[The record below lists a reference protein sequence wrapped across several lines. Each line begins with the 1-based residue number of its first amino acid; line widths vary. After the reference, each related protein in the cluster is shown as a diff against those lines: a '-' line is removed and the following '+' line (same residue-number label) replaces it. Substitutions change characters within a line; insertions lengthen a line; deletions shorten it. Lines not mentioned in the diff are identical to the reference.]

1 VSRVG
6 PRLVWALVFALL
18 SLAGSGG
25 AVRAEA
31 LPVDELR
38 AATLQ
43 GLERSRVRGAS
54 LAVIRAGRV
63 VWTESFGVVDE
74 SSGEPVS
81 SRTVFQAASLGK
93 VVAAL
98 AALTLVEEGRW
109 TLDMA
114 VRSPSLEVPEG
125 CPAPTLTHLLS
136 HSAGLSND
144 LGADRFRS
152 GCRPGTSFSYAGQGY
167 SVLQEL
173 LEEEVGEPAE
183 RFVERRIFRPL
194 GMDHSTY
201 VPAAALNRA
210 TGHVDLVLALL
221 GGLARGPWLLV
232 GLLASLVGGA
242 GCVWLNR
249 LTWRRRKGRRAIA
262 VIALEWI
269 ALILLLVAVGSRV
282 IVPIES
288 WSSRVLLAASLHTDV
303 EDLTRFALELLRP
316 QVIGTKAR
324 DMLFEPR
331 IEAGRGIA
339 WGAGIG
345 IDRSI
350 EPTTW
355 WHWGSNPGFQSL
367 LVLEPERGDG
377 IVILTNTGGG
387 LDNLTGDLGGYNL
400 SKKMARQALG
410 VRGTWDLR
418 RDAPK

>member
-1 VSRVG
+1 VG
-6 PRLVWALVFALL
+6 T
-18 SLAGSGG
+18 
-25 AVRAEA
+25 VRAEA
-31 LPVDELR
+31 VPIDELR
-38 AATLQ
+38 AATVQ

-54 LAVIRAGRV
+54 LALIRDGRV
-63 VWTESFGVVDE
+63 VWTESFGVADE
-74 SSGEPVS
+74 GSGEPVS

-93 VVAAL
+93 VVVAL

-109 TLDMA
+109 TLDMP
-114 VRSPSLEVPEG
+114 VQSPSLEVPEG
-125 CPAPTLTHLLS
+125 CPAPTLMHLLS

-144 LGADRFRS
+144 LSADRFRAS
-152 GCRPGTSFSYAGQGY
+152 CRPGASFSYAGQGY

-173 LEEEVGEPAE
+173 IAGEVGEPAE
-183 RFVERRIFRPL
+183 RFIEHRIFRPL

-201 VPAAALNRA
+201 VPADATNRA

-221 GGLARGPWLLV
+221 GRLARGPWLLV
-232 GLLASLVGGA
+232 GVLALLLGGA
-242 GCVWLNR
+242 ACVWLNR
-249 LTWRRRKGRRAIA
+249 RTWRRRSGRWAIA
-262 VIALEWI
+262 VIVLQWI
-269 ALILLLVAVGSRV
+269 ALLVLLLAAGSRV
-282 IVPIES
+282 IVPVDS

-316 QVIGTKAR
+316 QEIGTEAR

-345 IDRSI
+345 IDRST

-377 IVILTNTGGG
+377 IVVLTNTGGG
-387 LDNLTGDLGGYNL
+387 LDNLIGDLGGYNL
-400 SKKMARQALG
+400 SKKIARQALG
-410 VRGTWDLR
+410 IRGTWDLR